1 MMHTRLERLRREEEC
16 TAVLVAHDVSEAV
29 VLTDRIIPDRRNRPG
44 ADK

>member
-1 MMHTRLERLRREEEC
+1 MHILLERLWREEEC